1 MKVAKAYAD
10 YTRRQEGLRE
20 GICQEEIEKLQEQF
34 EKMNNT
40 QWRSGEE
47 QLRKEMVYAIQQ
59 KENEW
64 VEKVK
69 KQTEMSEQLEEQCKN
84 LKALE
89 SKRLMEL
96 RNQLQEKQLES
107 ERVWSEL
114 TKTWTAEK
122 IIKDSKMDE
131 LKAALEAAKEEQLK
145 TEQAWKTALE
155 TERLEKLDH
164 VNKLMERV
172 KKMEVKQGEIKQDM
186 EKKLKSV
193 QESAQE

>member
-20 GICQEEIEKLQEQF
+20 GIRQEEIEKLQEQF

-40 QWRSGEE
+40 QWRSREE
-47 QLRKEMVYAIQQ
+47 QLRKETVYAIQQ

-84 LKALE
+84 FKALE

-107 ERVWSEL
+107 ERVWSKL
-114 TKTWTAEK
+114 TNTWTAEK
-122 IIKDSKMDE
+122 IIKDSKIDE

-172 KKMEVKQGEIKQDM
+172 
-186 EKKLKSV
+186 
-193 QESAQE
+193 